1 VFHNS
6 PFQLHLSGAILCLD
20 WLLDG
25 PSEKVNVISEIVARE
40 LMGICTCTLSAKYIA
55 DTDLICVENS
65 MDQVVFQGRL
75 ISTDDMNSTDTIL
88 HLEHWAQTEPTV
100 TAKGVQLTVS
110 NLCSVHLEQ
119 LGQSGCTTVNTPSS
133 TTPTEESQST
143 ATPTIEIFTP
153 QEQSLVIPISAGAI
167 GGVLFLIIIV
177 VVLIVVVVVL
187 RRRRS
192 KMEL

>member
-1 VFHNS
+1 
-6 PFQLHLSGAILCLD
+6 
-20 WLLDG
+20 
-25 PSEKVNVISEIVARE
+25 
-40 LMGICTCTLSAKYIA
+40 
-55 DTDLICVENS
+55 
-65 MDQVVFQGRL
+65 MDKVVFQGRL
-75 ISTDDMNSTDTIL
+75 ISTDDMNSTDIVL

-110 NLCSVHLEQ
+110 NLCSVHLEE

-143 ATPTIEIFTP
+143 ETPTIEIFTP
-153 QEQSLVIPISAGAI
+153 QKQSLVIPVSAGAI
-167 GGVLFLIIIV
+167 GGVLFLIVIV